1 VKNKYVTGHSIGVT
15 RGSCRRAVARLLA
28 GAALLCIG
36 ASANAD
42 QLLVTGANWSGDSV
56 YDLVISPSSTTP
68 IKPVIANA
76 VTLINKDGT
85 AHGAFDALVWASNPV
100 CKTLDLIAA
109 DATKGQIVRYQGA
122 STLPSCYPATS
133 GGPTVNPTAQI
144 IFKWSKLGSGPARP
158 NGVSADAN
166 GNVFVVS
173 SSGPQDPKPSVW
185 VLPFNGTSNQHCTGA
200 AGSPSSSR

>member
-1 VKNKYVTGHSIGVT
+1 MKSQTVTGKSGT
-15 RGSCRRAVARLLA
+15 VARLLA
-28 GAALLCIG
+28 GAALLCIAAG
-36 ASANAD
+36 ANAD

-76 VTLINKDGT
+76 ISLINNAKDGAT
-85 AHGAFDALVWASNPV
+85 HGAFDALVWAPNSV
-100 CKTLDLIAA
+100 CQTLDLIAA

-122 STLPSCYPATS
+122 STLASCYDPTNGTPA
-133 GGPTVNPTAQI
+133 VNPTAQI

-200 AGSPSSSR
+200 AGSPSSS